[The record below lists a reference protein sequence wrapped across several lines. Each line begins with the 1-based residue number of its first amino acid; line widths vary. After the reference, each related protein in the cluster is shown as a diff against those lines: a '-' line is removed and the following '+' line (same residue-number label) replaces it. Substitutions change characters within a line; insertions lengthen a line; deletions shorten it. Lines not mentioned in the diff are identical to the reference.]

1 MPKTFS
7 MAGLF
12 RGKLRLR
19 IGERRKSQGR
29 ETRMKARTVAG
40 LMAGSAIGIA
50 IGAGVMMMPHAKRM
64 RKAIEKGANDIGRS
78 IAGWKKQ

>member
-1 MPKTFS
+1 
-7 MAGLF
+7 
-12 RGKLRLR
+12 
-19 IGERRKSQGR
+19 
-29 ETRMKARTVAG
+29 MKAKTVAG

-64 RKAIEKGANDIGRS
+64 RQAIQKGAGDIGRS